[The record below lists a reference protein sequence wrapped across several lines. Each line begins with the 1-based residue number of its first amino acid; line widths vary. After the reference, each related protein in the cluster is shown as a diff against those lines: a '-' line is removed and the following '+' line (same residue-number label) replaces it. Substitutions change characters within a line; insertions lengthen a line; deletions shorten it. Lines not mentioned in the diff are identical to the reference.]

1 MRDHHSPLVA
11 SILSLSLAVAGCSAS
26 VDEPSPTRTA
36 AAGPAG
42 APGSPGSS
50 SAPGASDPGAPKAAS
65 GASLPL
71 VTPPVRA
78 ALPAGLAGSS
88 KGFAKNAPRSLTLD
102 PSDMKSRFFTE
113 GPTSIF
119 RLLALVDSAISEI
132 NARIASG
139 DAPCLEATPVAYTLS
154 PFGASIPFFAQCYA
168 TNPNGFVQFGQM
180 NGSTFLYSLAGAGP
194 VAVQVTPIGS
204 EGFAVHAWM
213 SIADGKTTG
222 GSYGVIELLA
232 DSSTHSFEL
241 AVAGRGFGYCGAQ
254 LKSDGANVY
263 EVGSSDMGTTCNE
276 PATACVSA
284 SDVLMPGTCGL
295 VVEKFVLGALGRVA
309 SAGATGTLAA
319 SGYPGEPV
327 NTILLDGSAT
337 DSVTFGPSAPVAGA
351 LELGR

>member
-1 MRDHHSPLVA
+1 MRDHRSLVVA
-11 SILSLSLAVAGCSAS
+11 SVLALSFAVAVGGCSAS
-26 VDEPSPTRTA
+26 ADEPSTKAAATSGPTA
-36 AAGPAG
+36 SPGASPAPGAAGP
-42 APGSPGSS
+42 
-50 SAPGASDPGAPKAAS
+50 SAPKPPS

-78 ALPAGLAGSS
+78 AMPAGLAGSP
-88 KGFAKNAPRSLTLD
+88 KGLTKGAPRSLALD

-119 RLLALVDSAISEI
+119 RLLALVDSSIGEI
-132 NARIASG
+132 NARIAG
-139 DAPCLEATPVAYTLS
+139 GGAPCLASEPVAYTLS
-154 PFGASIPFFAQCYA
+154 PFGASIPFFAQCYS
-168 TNPNGFVQFGQM
+168 TSPNGFVQFGQM
-180 NGSTFLYSLAGAGP
+180 NGSTFLYSVAGAGP
-194 VAVQVTPIGS
+194 VAVQVTPIGT
-204 EGFAVHAWM
+204 EGYSVHAWM
-213 SIADGKTTG
+213 SIADGTTTG

-232 DSSTHSFEL
+232 DSQAHSFEL

-263 EVGSSDMGTTCNE
+263 EVGSSDMGSTCNE

-284 SDVLMPGTCGL
+284 SDVLVPGTCGL

-319 SGYPGEPV
+319 SGYPGEPL
-327 NTILLDGSAT
+327 NTVLLDGSAT
-337 DSVTFGPSAPVAGA
+337 DSVTFGPTAPAAGV

>member
-1 MRDHHSPLVA
+1 MRDHRSPVVA
-11 SILSLSLAVAGCSAS
+11 AVLSLSLAVVGCSAS
-26 VDEPSPTRTA
+26 ADDPSPTRTA
-36 AAGPAG
+36 AAGPA
-42 APGSPGSS
+42 ASPGASP
-50 SAPGASDPGAPKAAS
+50 APGAADS
-65 GASLPL
+65 GASQAPSSARLPL

-88 KGFAKNAPRSLTLD
+88 KGFSKGAPRSLALD

-119 RLLALVDSAISEI
+119 RLLALVDSGITEI

-139 DAPCLEATPVAYTLS
+139 AAPCMEAAPVAYTLT
-154 PFGASIPFFAQCYA
+154 PFGASIPFFAQCYE

-194 VAVQVTPIGS
+194 VAVQVTPIGTA
-204 EGFAVHAWM
+204 GYAVHAWM
-213 SIADGKTTG
+213 SIADGKATG

-263 EVGSSDMGTTCNE
+263 EIGSSDMGSTCNE

-319 SGYPGEPV
+319 SGYPGESLD
-327 NTILLDGSAT
+327 TILLDGSAT

-351 LELGR
+351 RELGR